1 MVTRRMLIA
10 AVAAG
15 MAGAPRPAF
24 ARQDAFDSLGLHHGR
39 ATVPVRFNGQ
49 GPFTFMIDTA
59 ANASVIADDLAAQLQ
74 LQALGD
80 IGMHTLIGREV
91 VPAVRADRMQ
101 SGMLDAVDV
110 RLAVGRR
117 VAMGGLDGL
126 LGCDL
131 LVGRKVILNF
141 EGTQRARIARS
152 AAPARG
158 FHSGITS
165 GIPLVVTGER
175 RFGNLLIIPVRI
187 NRISA
192 MAIIDSGA
200 EGTLLN
206 RAAALAGNAT
216 PLLPRDG
223 QDIRRIQSPTGEVTT
238 GQAMLLPSMNFAGIA
253 LRDLP
258 VAVGDFHSF
267 RFWGLEDT
275 PAMLIGLDILRMF
288 KSVHIDLG
296 RNELMLHV

>member
-1 MVTRRMLIA
+1 MVTRRTLMVAAAAIA
-10 AVAAG
+10 A
-15 MAGAPRPAF
+15 APCPAF
-24 ARQDAFDSLGLHHGR
+24 ARQVSFDSLGSHRGR
-39 ATVPVRFNGQ
+39 ATVPVRLNGQ
-49 GPFTFMIDTA
+49 GPFTFMVDTA
-59 ANASVIADDLAAQLQ
+59 ANASVIADDLVAPLR
-74 LQALGD
+74 LELLGN
-80 IGMHTLIGREV
+80 IGMHTLIGREI
-91 VPAVRADRMQ
+91 VPAVRANHMQ
-101 SGMLDAVDV
+101 SGTLDAPDV
-110 RLAVGRR
+110 RLAVGQRL
-117 VAMGGLDGL
+117 AMGGLDGL

-131 LVGRKVILNF
+131 LVGRKIILNF
-141 EGTQRARIARS
+141 QGSQRVRIARS

-158 FHSGITS
+158 FHGGVTP

-175 RFGNLLIIPVRI
+175 RFGNLLIVPARI

-200 EGTLLN
+200 EGTILN

-223 QDIRRIQSPTGEVTT
+223 QDLRRIQSPTGEVTT
-238 GQAMLLPSMNFAGIA
+238 GQAMLLPSMNFAGIG
-253 LRDLP
+253 LRNLP

-267 RFWGLEDT
+267 RFWGLEDE